1 LDTPLQAP
9 LASQAPGPP
18 TENEK
23 TPRFHLPVFEGPL
36 DLLLYLIQK
45 DEIDI
50 YDIPIVEI
58 TAQYEAYLGAMRELD
73 LDVAADFILMA
84 ATLIHIKSRMLLPP
98 PAEGA
103 EGPPEEDP
111 RLPLVEQLLEYQ
123 RFKEVARLLTERE
136 EVATAQFVRA
146 GGFGE
151 AENGP
156 EATGIEVDLYDLV
169 EALQSVLKRV
179 ADRRERIV
187 FVPEISLASRINEV
201 LERLEAHGSLLF
213 VELFDE
219 GMTRAHVVVTFLA
232 ILELAKQRVVRLF
245 QEGPFHPIR
254 VVLNA

>member
-1 LDTPLQAP
+1 MDTPIQVP
-9 LASQAPGPP
+9 LAAQDQVPP
-18 TENEK
+18 ADSEK
-23 TPRFHLPVFEGPL
+23 APRFHLPVFEGPL

-58 TAQYEAYLGAMRELD
+58 TSQYEAYLEAMRDLD

-84 ATLIHIKSRMLLPP
+84 ATLIHIKSRMLLPAP
-98 PAEGA
+98 KEEGGEPA
-103 EGPPEEDP
+103 EDP

-136 EVATAQFVRA
+136 EVATAQYVRA
-146 GGFGE
+146 AGLGDAADGSE
-151 AENGP
+151 
-156 EATGIEVDLYDLV
+156 TGLEVDLYDLV